1 MDLRDCKEILDDGE
15 GITTLNQYG
24 EKISDMEIDNAIE
37 LIEMCREIT
46 ANFENESLNDIREA
60 WDNLKEH
67 DDED

>member
-1 MDLRDCKEILDDGE
+1 LDLRDCKEILDDGE